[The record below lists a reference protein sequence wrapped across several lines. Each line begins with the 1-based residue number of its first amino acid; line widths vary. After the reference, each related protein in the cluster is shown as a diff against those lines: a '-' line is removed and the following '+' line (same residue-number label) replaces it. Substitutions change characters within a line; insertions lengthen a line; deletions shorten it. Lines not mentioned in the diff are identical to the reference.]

1 MPPGQPSVRTS
12 STFRARLVLTHR
24 FGSCLVM
31 CAAAVRVSASSSPPG
46 SSVGCL
52 VLGLAGGWSKGG
64 CVCSAGAL
72 CMACGS
78 AGRSSAQAEG
88 SLVRRGQPAAGG
100 VTTDNALA
108 SPSGSSSAQRCRARC
123 LPAAHTPEPVTPLSL
138 LAYKDCKD
146 SRIVPGDLC
155 SL

>member
-88 SLVRRGQPAAGG
+88 SLVRRGQPAAVCHRCWWCDHGQRFG
-100 VTTDNALA
+100 QSFWEQQRPAVQ
-108 SPSGSSSAQRCRARC
+108 SP
-123 LPAAHTPEPVTPLSL
+123 LPARWSHTRASYSAV
-138 LAYKDCKD
+138 A
-146 SRIVPGDLC
+146 PGLQG
-155 SL
+155 L